1 MIAKYDADPDDFYY
15 DVPLNATAVASLPQT
30 QTKRIVWSQR
40 NFFYLYLCIGDEAKR
55 ILKAR
60 KQAVKVKTQK
70 YPMLMD
76 ALAEFFER
84 LRNVIHESGL
94 FYVRKQRENETFENF
109 YAELTTVVGRC
120 V

>member
-1 MIAKYDADPDDFYY
+1 MSEEKTTGTIIFY
-15 DVPLNATAVASLPQT
+15 V
-30 QTKRIVWSQR
+30 
-40 NFFYLYLCIGDEAKR
+40 YLCIGDEAKC

-76 ALAEFFER
+76 ALTEFFES
-84 LRNVIHESGL
+84 LRNVIHERGL
-94 FYVRKQRENETFENF
+94 FYVRKQRKNEALENF

-120 V
+120 DCANAEEINRDIIIMI